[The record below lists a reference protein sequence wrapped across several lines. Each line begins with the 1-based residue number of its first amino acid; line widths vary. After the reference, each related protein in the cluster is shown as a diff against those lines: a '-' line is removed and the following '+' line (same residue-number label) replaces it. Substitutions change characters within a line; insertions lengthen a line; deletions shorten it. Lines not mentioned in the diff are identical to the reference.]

1 MKKWPLITLLTLGL
15 AVGVTAGGPLA
26 AQSPAG
32 MVSGDP
38 TDPAEGEYGGPLQ
51 EGDVDRIVMELHV
64 EADGSAAW
72 RIEHRIRLDDAATI
86 AGFEETRRSIE
97 ADREAVLANL
107 TETIRAMATTAEAE
121 TGRAMVVENV
131 SVAVSREQLPQEYG
145 VVAYSFRWY
154 GFADPDGDLRVG
166 DAVPGLFLDG
176 KTTLL
181 VSWPAEATLA
191 TVSPDPDDRREKA
204 VVWHGPL
211 EFATGEPAIV
221 LESET
226 LSFGPDLVWDVSSND
241 TLVALTA
248 LALFA
253 GMVST
258 GSVALY
264 RRLGGR
270 TEAPDTGE
278 AAPAA
283 EGTDSGD
290 GEESGRGQDA
300 RSPGPASAGDTG
312 VPPEE
317 LLSNEERV
325 LRLLDDRGGRI
336 KQQDVVEALDW
347 SETKTSEVV
356 SELREA
362 DRIEVYRLGRNN
374 VLALPETGLG
384 YESDDENRGG
394 NR

>member
-1 MKKWPLITLLTLGL
+1 MKEWSPITLLTLGL
-15 AVGVTAGGPLA
+15 VVGIAAGGPLA

-32 MVSGDP
+32 VVSGDA
-38 TDPAEGEYGGPLQ
+38 TDPEGGEYGVPLQ
-51 EGDVDRIVMELHV
+51 EGDVDRIVMEVDV

-72 RIEHRIRLDDAATI
+72 RIEHRIRLDDAATT

-97 ADREAVLANL
+97 ADREAVLANF
-107 TETIRAMATTAEAE
+107 TETIRAMATTAETE

-181 VSWPAEATLA
+181 VSWPGEATLA
-191 TVSPDPDDRREKA
+191 TVSPDPDDRRDKA

-211 EFATGEPAIV
+211 EFASGEPAIV

-241 TLVALTA
+241 SLVALTV
-248 LALFA
+248 LVLFA

-264 RRLGGR
+264 RRLGGG

-278 AAPAA
+278 
-283 EGTDSGD
+283 G
-290 GEESGRGQDA
+290 ESGSGRDA
-300 RSPGPASAGDTG
+300 GTAEPASAGDTG
-312 VPPEE
+312 VLPEE

-325 LRLLDDRGGRI
+325 LRLLDDRGGRV